1 LMLAPRVAWSGARGS
16 IALLLIALPWSLAA
30 TFDLPLPS
38 TEGVGLIVALIWAG
52 AYTVA
57 ALLSWSGRLSPQ
69 PWLVHDA
76 GPAHD
81 AG

>member
-1 LMLAPRVAWSGARGS
+1 MLAPRVAWSGARGS
-16 IALLLIALPWSLAA
+16 IALLLIAVPWSLAA
-30 TFDLPLPS
+30 AFGLPLPS

-69 PWLVHDA
+69 PWLVHDEE
-76 GPAHD
+76 PAHD